1 MEQPLKDEQL
11 LKNPLTTEEKVEKAF
26 ALKNEGNEHFK
37 ANDVQSAIRK
47 YHNALLYVKG
57 LANRFATLQSLGT
70 GFSGSEN
77 EDISEESKRKIK
89 ELQFLCYN
97 NLAGTVF
104 YL

>member
-1 MEQPLKDEQL
+1 MEQPLSDEDPP
-11 LKNPLTTEEKVEKAF
+11 KNPLTTEEKVEKAF
-26 ALKNEGNEHFK
+26 ALKNDGNELFK

-57 LANRFATLQSLGT
+57 LVSRSATLQSLGAGFPGT
-70 GFSGSEN
+70 GI
-77 EDISEESKRKIK
+77 EDVSEETKIK
-89 ELQFLCYN
+89 INELEFLCYN